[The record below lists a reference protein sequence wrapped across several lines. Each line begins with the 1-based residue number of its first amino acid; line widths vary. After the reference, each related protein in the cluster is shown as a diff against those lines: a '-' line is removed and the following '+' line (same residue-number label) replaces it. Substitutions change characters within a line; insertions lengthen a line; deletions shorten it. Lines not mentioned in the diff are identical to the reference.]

1 MGLLN
6 SALQIGRSA
15 ILSYQGALQ
24 VVGDNISNAANPN
37 HTRLTPGLD
46 AQHGVSLGR
55 DLQSGAGVTLNSIQ
69 RNIDEALEGRIRL
82 AIGANESAAAQ
93 QGALSRVEVL
103 FDTVSGTDISARLST
118 FYQAFD
124 NLQNT
129 PEEPATRDLAVSAA
143 SQLAESIQFTR
154 NELTGLASDIDAQI
168 APLVENAND
177 LAGRIGALSAQI
189 TAAEAGRGGQ
199 ATALRDQ
206 RDALLRDLSTLFDV
220 TVREEPDGSSNI
232 YIGSEALVQGD
243 RVRRLEAV
251 TTANGSFERTSIR
264 FADTNGEVAI
274 RGGTIG
280 GLFIARD
287 TQALGQVTALDNLA
301 SSIIS
306 EVNRIH
312 ADGQGLNAYSQLT
325 SSGAVL
331 QSDIALNDVASGL
344 AQTPRSGS
352 FFVTVLD
359 NETGT
364 PNSYRIDITL
374 DGSASDTTL
383 DSLVAQINGQVTGLS
398 ASITSDNRLALSS
411 DVGRSFVFGFDGQTQ
426 REDTSGVLSAL
437 GVNTLL
443 TGNDA
448 SNIAVS
454 SVIRGNSQLL
464 ASASA
469 MAPGDGSTAGRIA
482 GLGDTVVRGGS
493 NLTISDM
500 YNRMA
505 GEVAVVAGA
514 ANDAAEVAAV
524 VLESLQIQRES
535 ISGVNLD
542 EEAISLVKY
551 QSAFEGSARFVSV
564 VSDLLDE
571 LLLLVR

>member
-37 HTRLTPGLD
+37 YARLTPGLD
-46 AQHGVSLGR
+46 AQQGVSLGR
-55 DLQSGAGVTLNSIQ
+55 GLQSGAGVTLSSIQ

-82 AIGANESAAAQ
+82 AIGATESAAAQ
-93 QGALSRVEVL
+93 QSTLSRIEVL

-124 NLQNT
+124 SLQNT
-129 PEEPATRDLAVSAA
+129 PEEPATRDLAVTAA

-154 NELTGLASDIDAQI
+154 SELTAIAADIDAQI
-168 APLVENAND
+168 APLVKNAND
-177 LAGRIGALSAQI
+177 LADRIGSLSAQI
-189 TAAEAGRGGQ
+189 TAAEAGRSGQ
-199 ATALRDQ
+199 ATALRDK
-206 RDALLRDLSTLFDV
+206 RDSLLRDLSTLFDV

-251 TTANGSFERTSIR
+251 ATTDGTSERTSIR
-264 FADTNGEVAI
+264 FADTNGEVDI
-274 RGGTIG
+274 RGGVVG

-287 TQALGQVTALDNLA
+287 TQALGQVAALDNLA
-301 SSIIS
+301 SNIIS
-306 EVNRIH
+306 EVNRLH
-312 ADGQGLNAYSQLT
+312 ANGQGLNAYTQIT
-325 SSGAVL
+325 STSALL

-352 FFVTVLD
+352 FFVTVID
-359 NETGT
+359 DTTGT
-364 PNSYRIDITL
+364 PNAFRVDITL
-374 DGSASDTTL
+374 DGSDNDTTL
-383 DSLVAQINGQVTGLS
+383 DSLVAQINDQVTGLS
-398 ASITSDNRLALSS
+398 ASVTSDNRLALTS
-411 DVGRSFVFGFDGQTQ
+411 DAGQSFVFGYDGQSQ

-443 TGNDA
+443 TGKDA
-448 SNIAVS
+448 SDINVS
-454 SVIRGNSQLL
+454 SLIRGNSQLL
-464 ASASA
+464 ASAGVLAS
-469 MAPGDGSTAGRIA
+469 GDGSTAGRIA
-482 GLGDTVVRGGS
+482 GLGETIVRDGS

-500 YNRMA
+500 YNQIA
-505 GEVAVVAGA
+505 GEVAVTAGA
-514 ANDAAEVAAV
+514 ANDAFEVSAI

-564 VSDLLDE
+564 VNDLIDE
-571 LLLLVR
+571 LLLLIR